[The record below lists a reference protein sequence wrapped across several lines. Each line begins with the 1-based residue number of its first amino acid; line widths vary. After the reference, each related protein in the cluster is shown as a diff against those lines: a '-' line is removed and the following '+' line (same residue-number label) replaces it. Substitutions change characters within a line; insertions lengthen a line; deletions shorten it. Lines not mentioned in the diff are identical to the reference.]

1 MNSNRMQK
9 AGRAATFRVIAI
21 GVVLYWLMQTVVAYF
36 KGGPDAPDL
45 TLLLISIVVLG
56 GGAVLVGVMT
66 WKTWQAEKRLAEL
79 EAQEAAEEAAG
90 LEAIEAAEEE

>member
-45 TLLLISIVVLG
+45 TLLLVSIVVLG

-79 EAQEAAEEAAG
+79 EAQEAAEAEANLQATEAAD
-90 LEAIEAAEEE
+90 EE